1 MQSLSSCTSFPTDS
15 LMKFI
20 MLVKERLKA
29 DRCIP
34 VVIVVTGLSS
44 SLRVFS
50 TVLVALENSGGVVMA
65 QPWSSTSS
73 SCCSGNKWFVMTRFG
88 LSFMISDVIG
98 NGGVCFKPH
107 RKIFRLK
114 SLHNNALLLCKFFST
129 LVQVFHHF

>member
-1 MQSLSSCTSFPTDS
+1 MQSLSSCTYFPTDS

-20 MLVKERLKA
+20 MLVKELLKA

-65 QPWSSTSS
+65 QP
-73 SCCSGNKWFVMTRFG
+73 
-88 LSFMISDVIG
+88 
-98 NGGVCFKPH
+98 
-107 RKIFRLK
+107 
-114 SLHNNALLLCKFFST
+114 
-129 LVQVFHHF
+129 

>member
-1 MQSLSSCTSFPTDS
+1 
-15 LMKFI
+15 MKFI

-65 QPWSSTSS
+65 QP
-73 SCCSGNKWFVMTRFG
+73 
-88 LSFMISDVIG
+88 
-98 NGGVCFKPH
+98 
-107 RKIFRLK
+107 
-114 SLHNNALLLCKFFST
+114 
-129 LVQVFHHF
+129 